1 MCAHNRDGRA
11 LFIRESDRRFPVTPN
26 WNVRTSGGPE
36 YWESTMRMV
45 PFPPEYQLSRPDR

>member
-1 MCAHNRDGRA
+1 

-36 YWESTMRMV
+36 YWESTTRMV